1 MLYDLGI
8 LQFIAPPLTRHRG
21 AMLKD
26 VVITETDTA
35 IEIPGRKRNLN
46 MNINAQQVILNA
58 YISNNSSLY

>member
-21 AMLKD
+21 AMLQD

-35 IEIPGRKRNLN
+35 IIEIDN
-46 MNINAQQVILNA
+46 
-58 YISNNSSLY
+58 YIAAKIGFFFGFKVQS